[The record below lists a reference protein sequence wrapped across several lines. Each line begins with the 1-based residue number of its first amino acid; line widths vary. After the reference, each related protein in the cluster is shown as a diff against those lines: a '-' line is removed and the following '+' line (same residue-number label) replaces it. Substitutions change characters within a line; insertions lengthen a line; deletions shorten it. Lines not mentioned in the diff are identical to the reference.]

1 VFGSVPATSI
11 AVSPAAPNG
20 RNGWYVS
27 PVDVA
32 VSAVDDAGLA
42 ATRCVLD
49 PASPP
54 ASFGAIPAACPFA
67 GGGSAVSG
75 DGQHT
80 LYAGSLGVLGT
91 TEAPVSA
98 TFKVDTTPPTVTCS
112 PPPRFTL
119 RGTGGLV
126 VANVT
131 DAISGAAQAI
141 VAAPANVSTAGNK
154 TVTLTGFDNAGNST
168 TVQCPYVVLTPRIGA
183 RLSWGSTEFS
193 AFTMLTELIVSQA
206 PSGAQIAIRCE
217 GHGCT
222 FARHTVVVANTRLVC
237 NRHHRHCKRKPAPA
251 LNNVDI
257 LSPLRGRHL
266 AVGTKLTVS
275 LTKQQMV
282 GEVWTLKI
290 RSARPPLETGPVC
303 LAPGTNKPGR
313 GC

>member
-1 VFGSVPATSI
+1 
-11 AVSPAAPNG
+11 
-20 RNGWYVS
+20 VS

-54 ASFGAIPAACPFA
+54 ASFAAIPAACPFA
-67 GGGSAVSG
+67 GGGSAVAG

-98 TFKVDTTPPTVTCS
+98 TFKIDTTPPTVTCS

-131 DAISGAAQAI
+131 DATSGAAQAI

-193 AFTMLTELIVSQA
+193 AFTVLTELIVAQA

-222 FARHTVVVANTRLVC
+222 FARHTVGVATTRLVC
-237 NRHHRHCKRKPAPA
+237 NRHHKHCKREPAPA

-282 GEVWTLKI
+282 GEAWTLKI
-290 RSARPPLETGPVC
+290 RPARAPLETGPTC
-303 LAPGTNKPGR
+303 LAPGSTKPGR